1 MFPNLSTL
9 TVGVHYP
16 DGYAEATKRPRE
28 DDGKPHGPIPPADDN
43 TCAICLNPLDEASST
58 PDAADG
64 WPDAY
69 NSAKSR
75 KEIDVFRGTD
85 GCGHGFHTNCIAKWM
100 THGQGRAHHK
110 RCPLCNAKVPLDD
123 RIAAC
128 GARPEVF
135 FATFGMHCP
144 EFTAMQARTEASVA
158 AARASIKAATAR
170 AKAIRNQRLLAS
182 ANARLALAKSET
194 SLATDEASFANAR
207 RIMDLVRA
215 QEFLDS
221 MGQQHDVV
229 TEETR
234 EWRVEADK
242 MLDAWTET
250 VGMTRQVVALSKRA
264 DELWE
269 EDPWNA
275 SEEEE

>member
-16 DGYAEATKRPRE
+16 DGYAEATKRPRD

-43 TCAICLNPLDEASST
+43 TCVICLNPLDEASST
-58 PDAADG
+58 PDAADS

-69 NSAKSR
+69 NSATSR
-75 KEIDVFRGTD
+75 KEIDVFRSAG
-85 GCGHGFHTNCIAKWM
+85 GCGHGFHTNCIAKWL
-100 THGQGRAHHK
+100 TKGEGRDHHK
-110 RCPLCNAKVPLDD
+110 RCPMCNAKVPLDD
-123 RIAAC
+123 RIEAC
-128 GARPEVF
+128 EARPEVF

-170 AKAIRNQRLLAS
+170 ADAIRNERVLAS
-182 ANARLALAKSET
+182 AYARLALAKSET
-194 SLATDEASFANAR
+194 SLATDEASFAKAR
-207 RIMDLVRA
+207 RIMQHVRA

-221 MGQQHDVV
+221 MGVTHDVV
-229 TEETR
+229 RKETK
-234 EWRVEADK
+234 EWRVEAER

-250 VGMTRQVVALSKRA
+250 VGMARQVDALRKRA
-264 DELWE
+264 DELWG
-269 EDPWNA
+269 EDPWNV
-275 SEEEE
+275 EE